1 MSKTY
6 IITDTHFN
14 GNVYNNPNYTQTIFN
29 YWSTIV
35 GPDDTI
41 IHGGDVCSGSWNKVS
56 EQIASMPGKKILV
69 RGNHDGAKDE
79 KYLEAF
85 DEVYSTYVDT
95 ENDVVYSHYPVDA
108 EIYNCKYNIFGH
120 FHKYPQN
127 MKDSLVRRY
136 KTFFDF
142 NRNFTFCI
150 VDWEYKPVEV
160 QVFLKKCIDHAK
172 FCV

>member
-14 GNVYNNPNYTQTIFN
+14 GNVYSNPDYTNTIFN

-35 GPDDTI
+35 GPEDTI
-41 IHGGDVCSGSWNKVS
+41 IHGGDICSGSWNKVS
-56 EQIASMPGKKILV
+56 ERINEMPGTKILV

-79 KYLEAF
+79 KYLESF
-85 DEVYSTYVDT
+85 DEVHSTYVKD
-95 ENDVVYSHYPVDA
+95 DVVYSHYPVDA

-120 FHKYPQN
+120 FHRYPKN

-136 KTFFDF
+136 KDFFDF
-142 NRNFTFCI
+142 KRNFTFCI